1 MLKGDLPLSY
11 HKGYHTVHDNFFTEE
26 ECNEIA
32 KIVLRNEKEVLKIH
46 NPNIKENKDPSGYS
60 GLTAQHTVYNW
71 LYHPEI
77 KAFNIENRIW
87 NLPQFDTKT
96 ELFASCW
103 FNVLRHGERLHIHEH
118 FDPEEHHKEETKDMI
133 SENFYACSV
142 FLQGEEPS
150 YTWFNSCET
159 DFEYKPLRNVKG
171 QLQVV
176 GSMVTHEVKLNK
188 SPQPRVSM
196 AMDIA
201 WDWDIE
207 STHLNDCNPRI
218 PGNVKRY
225 KHLIR
230 HK

>member
-1 MLKGDLPLSY
+1 MLTGEYPISY
-11 HKGYHTVHDNFFTEE
+11 HKGYHTQHDNFFTEE
-26 ECNEIA
+26 ECDKLAEI
-32 KIVLRNEKEVLKIH
+32 ILRNEKEILKIW
-46 NPNIKENKDPSGYS
+46 NPNIKDNKDPSGYS
-60 GLTAQHTVYNW
+60 GLTAQHSVYNW
-71 LYHPEI
+71 LYHEEI
-77 KAFNIENRIW
+77 IPFNIEERIL
-87 NLPQFDTKT
+87 NLPQFETKT
-96 ELFASCW
+96 ELHASCW
-103 FNVLRHGERLHIHEH
+103 FNVLRQGERLHIHEH
-118 FDPEEHHKEETKDMI
+118 FDQDEIHKEETKDMI

-142 FLQGEEPS
+142 FLQGKEPS

-159 DFEYKPLRNVKG
+159 DFKYKPLLNVKG

-188 SPQPRVSM
+188 YPQPRISM

-201 WDWDIE
+201 WDWDITA
-207 STHLNDCNPRI
+207 THLNDCNPRI